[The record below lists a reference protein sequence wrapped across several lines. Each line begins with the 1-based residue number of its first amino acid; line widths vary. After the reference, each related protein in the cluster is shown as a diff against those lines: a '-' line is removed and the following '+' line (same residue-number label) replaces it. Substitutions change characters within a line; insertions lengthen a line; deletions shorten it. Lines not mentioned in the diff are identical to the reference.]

1 MSFNMKGWSPA
12 KAYNG
17 ARGCMCGCKGNY
29 NDDPTSKAFK
39 ARVAKVNAFVGPMRP
54 DSNDR
59 ASYSTDAFCGHRYVC
74 VDDGNRT
81 TAVYF
86 SKD

>member
-1 MSFNMKGWSPA
+1 MSFNMNGFTPV

-29 NDDPTSKAFK
+29 NTDVDSKAFK
-39 ARVAKVNAFVGPMRP
+39 ARVRKVSAFVGPMRP

-59 ASYSTDAFCGHRYVC
+59 NSYSTDPFMGVRYVA

-86 SKD
+86 T